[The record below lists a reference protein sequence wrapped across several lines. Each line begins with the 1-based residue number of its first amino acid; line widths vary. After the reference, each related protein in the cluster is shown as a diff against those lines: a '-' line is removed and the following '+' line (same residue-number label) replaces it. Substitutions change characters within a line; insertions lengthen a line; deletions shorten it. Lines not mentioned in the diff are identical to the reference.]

1 MVEET
6 VQELASALAV
16 HPAPQVVDVREPHEH
31 AAGHVPGAR
40 LLPLGQLAGRLGEL
54 DRSQV
59 VHVVCASGNR
69 SRVACELLEAQGFR
83 TRNVAGGTTA
93 WQRAG
98 HAVEVAR

>member
-6 VQELASALAV
+6 VQELASALAA

-40 LLPLGQLAGRLGEL
+40 LVPLGQLASRVDEL
-54 DRSQV
+54 DRSRV

-69 SRVACELLEAQGFR
+69 SRVACALLDARGFR
-83 TRNVAGGTTA
+83 TRNVDGGTAA
-93 WQRAG
+93 WLRAG
-98 HAVEVAR
+98 HAVEAW

>member
-6 VQELASALAV
+6 VQELASVLATDA
-16 HPAPQVVDVREPHEH
+16 APQVVDVREPHEH

-40 LLPLGQLAGRLGEL
+40 LLPLGRLAGSLDEL
-54 DRSQV
+54 DRSRV

-69 SRVACELLEAQGFR
+69 SRVACALLDARGFR
-83 TRNVAGGTTA
+83 TRNVDGGTTA

-98 HAVEVAR
+98 HAVEVSR

>member
-6 VQELASALAV
+6 VQELASALAA

-40 LLPLGQLAGRLGEL
+40 PVPLGQLASRVDEL
-54 DRSQV
+54 DRSRV

-69 SRVACELLEAQGFR
+69 SRVACALLDARGFR
-83 TRNVAGGTTA
+83 TRNVDGGTAA
-93 WQRAG
+93 WLRAG
-98 HAVEVAR
+98 HAVEAW